1 MASKAATTTEPA
13 AWSATAVYTAGMEVS
28 EDGVIYVANWWTQ
41 GNDPATNNGIL
52 GTGQPWTI
60 VTANGVPVP
69 AAPAGLA
76 VTAATSSTITLS
88 WKAVTPPT
96 GGTITGY
103 TIFENGK
110 AIGTTS
116 STSFQVTGLAAA
128 MGYTFT
134 VEAADSAGLS
144 KPSAAVVGTT
154 TSGAAVAVPAAPTGL
169 AAGTPT
175 SSSVTLSWK
184 AVTPPANA
192 TITGYTVLENGTA
205 IGTTTG
211 TSFAVTGLAAG
222 TAYSFTVEA
231 ADSAG
236 LSKPSTALAVTTA
249 AASAPV
255 AVPAAPTGLAAGTPT
270 SSSVTLSW
278 KAVTPPANATIT
290 GYTVLENGA
299 AIATTTATS
308 FAVTGL
314 AAATAYSFA
323 VEAADS
329 AGLSKPSAAVGVTTA
344 AASGGSTVPVWS
356 PTAIYTAGMEASVSG
371 IVYDANYWNQDT
383 DPADNYGPSDTGEP
397 WSRVTPGGPA
407 TSVLPTVP
415 TGLAAIGT
423 TSTTTAL
430 TWQPATVPDGSVS
443 GYAVY
448 ENGTQIAT
456 TTAAYDQ
463 VTGLTPG
470 ATYDFT
476 VAAEAPQGNSAPS
489 GAVAVTTPTAAA
501 GSTPIVFAPYID
513 MGLSQ
518 DDNLVAIS
526 QASGIK
532 DFTLAFIQSS
542 GNGTIGWS
550 GTGTITQDTL
560 VNGTTILQQ
569 IQNLR
574 AIGGNVIIS
583 FGGAAGIDPAT
594 VATSA
599 AQLQA
604 EYQSVINRYGVNS
617 LDFDI
622 EGAPETNSA
631 SLHLRDEALVGLKAA
646 NPGLQISFTVPVL
659 PSGLDSNGLA
669 IMQDAKADGLTPNV
683 VNVMAMD
690 YGANA
695 DNGGQMGTDA
705 ISAALNTAAQLQ
717 FLGLD
722 SKIGITPMIGLNDV
736 SPEDFTLADAQTVAN
751 FAAGNSDIARL
762 AYWSVARDN
771 ASGIGYVGD
780 SSSGIS
786 QTPYQFAGIFEKA

>member
-1 MASKAATTTEPA
+1 
-13 AWSATAVYTAGMEVS
+13 
-28 EDGVIYVANWWTQ
+28 
-41 GNDPATNNGIL
+41 
-52 GTGQPWTI
+52 
-60 VTANGVPVP
+60 
-69 AAPAGLA
+69 
-76 VTAATSSTITLS
+76 
-88 WKAVTPPT
+88 
-96 GGTITGY
+96 
-103 TIFENGK
+103 
-110 AIGTTS
+110 
-116 STSFQVTGLAAA
+116 
-128 MGYTFT
+128 
-134 VEAADSAGLS
+134 
-144 KPSAAVVGTT
+144 
-154 TSGAAVAVPAAPTGL
+154 
-169 AAGTPT
+169 
-175 SSSVTLSWK
+175 
-184 AVTPPANA
+184 
-192 TITGYTVLENGTA
+192 
-205 IGTTTG
+205 
-211 TSFAVTGLAAG
+211 
-222 TAYSFTVEA
+222 
-231 ADSAG
+231 
-236 LSKPSTALAVTTA
+236 
-249 AASAPV
+249 
-255 AVPAAPTGLAAGTPT
+255 
-270 SSSVTLSW
+270 
-278 KAVTPPANATIT
+278 
-290 GYTVLENGA
+290 
-299 AIATTTATS
+299 
-308 FAVTGL
+308 
-314 AAATAYSFA
+314 
-323 VEAADS
+323 
-329 AGLSKPSAAVGVTTA
+329 
-344 AASGGSTVPVWS
+344 
-356 PTAIYTAGMEASVSG
+356 
-371 IVYDANYWNQDT
+371 
-383 DPADNYGPSDTGEP
+383 
-397 WSRVTPGGPA
+397 
-407 TSVLPTVP
+407 
-415 TGLAAIGT
+415 
-423 TSTTTAL
+423 
-430 TWQPATVPDGSVS
+430 VS

-456 TTAAYDQ
+456 TTASYDE

-470 ATYDFT
+470 AKYNFT
-476 VAAEAPQGNSAPS
+476 VAATDPQGNSAQS
-489 GAVAVTTPTAAA
+489 SAVAVTTPTAAA
-501 GSTPIVFAPYID
+501 GATPIVLAPYID
-513 MGLSQ
+513 MGLTQ